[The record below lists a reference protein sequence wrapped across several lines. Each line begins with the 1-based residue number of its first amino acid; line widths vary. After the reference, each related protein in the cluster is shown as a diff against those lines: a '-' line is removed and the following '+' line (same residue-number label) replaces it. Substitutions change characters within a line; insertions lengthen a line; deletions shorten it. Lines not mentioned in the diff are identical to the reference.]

1 MGKIYTMDDVRST
14 VISLLGTVGIVLLFA
29 LAMVVYIAE
38 YSMIANAVA
47 FGVIGLIACVGGL
60 VAVVLSHLHQ
70 LEWQIKHLQEEE
82 A

>member
-47 FGVIGLIACVGGL
+47 LGVIGLIACVGVF
-60 VAVVLSHLHQ
+60 VAVVLDHLHQ